1 MKGREDK
8 INNPDGVQVF
18 AEAFVQLQ
26 AFGALLAQRI

>member
-1 MKGREDK
+1 MKGCVAT
-8 INNPDGVQVF
+8 INDPDGVQVF